1 MAGSPPLG
9 VLLYLRRVVEHA
21 GATRDHQR
29 AGGGRGL
36 ARVDEAG
43 VSRLSEV
50 GQDPLRPRGRRNFA
64 FDSNCMRHRP
74 DARRALAAALLRS
87 LWRAQNLDVT
97 AGRLQA
103 THLASAAASMNTRSW
118 RRRRVSRSRWLK
130 RWTLTTKYRTHPQI
144 GQRQSP
150 FVGCQRAGAAAA
162 HGLGG
167 TPPTHAAR

>member
-1 MAGSPPLG
+1 MIVAQPARM
-9 VLLYLRRVVEHA
+9 VDVVQLYLWRVVEHT

-64 FDSNCMRHRP
+64 LDSNCMRHRP
-74 DARRALAAALLRS
+74 DARRARSRALAAALLRS

-118 RRRRVSRSRWLK
+118 RRRRVSRSRTLK
-130 RWTLTTKYRTHPQI
+130 RKTLI
-144 GQRQSP
+144 A
-150 FVGCQRAGAAAA
+150 V
-162 HGLGG
+162 
-167 TPPTHAAR
+167 